1 MLLLFKIWAKNKIME
16 SFLAII
22 VDLED
27 IEAIWFDRNVE
38 DLLIDWMNTLRHRQR
53 SIAFVSIIVA
63 VAFVLPLP

>member
-38 DLLIDWMNTLRHRQR
+38 DLLIDWMNILHHGPR
-53 SIAFVSIIVA
+53 SSAFVSIIVA